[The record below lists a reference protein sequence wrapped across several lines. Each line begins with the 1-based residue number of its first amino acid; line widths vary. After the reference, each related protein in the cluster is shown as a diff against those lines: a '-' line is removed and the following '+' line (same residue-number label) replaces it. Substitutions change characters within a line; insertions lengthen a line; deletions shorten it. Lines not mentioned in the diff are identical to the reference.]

1 MEFHEILKSDK
12 AGFRIYFLKVKR
24 NKDMMTVIYFHLP
37 NLLTSVIYGLAKQ
50 ISSWAIEMGVKIM
63 FMRGQV

>member
-12 AGFRIYFLKVKR
+12 ARFRIYILKVKR
-24 NKDMMTVIYFHLP
+24 NKDMITFNCFHAP
-37 NLLTSVIYGLAKQ
+37 NLLSSIIYGLAKQ